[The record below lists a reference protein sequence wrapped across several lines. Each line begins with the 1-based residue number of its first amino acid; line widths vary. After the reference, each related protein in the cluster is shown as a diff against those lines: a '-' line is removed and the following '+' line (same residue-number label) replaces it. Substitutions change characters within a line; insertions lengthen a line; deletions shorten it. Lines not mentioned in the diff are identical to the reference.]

1 MFAGKVSV
9 NAQMTHKSL
18 GEIHTPL
25 DHGISLF
32 FMGSFIFIYLF
43 VIPDTVDLLK
53 VTMWPS
59 H

>member
-1 MFAGKVSV
+1 M
-9 NAQMTHKSL
+9 NAQMTHESL
-18 GEIHTPL
+18 GEIHTAL
-25 DHGISLF
+25 DHGINLVF
-32 FMGSFIFIYLF
+32 LGHLLYLF

>member
-1 MFAGKVSV
+1 M
-9 NAQMTHKSL
+9 NAQMTHESL
-18 GEIHTPL
+18 GEIHTAL
-25 DHGISLF
+25 DHGINLVF
-32 FMGSFIFIYLF
+32 HGHLLYLF

>member
-1 MFAGKVSV
+1 MFGDKVSV
-9 NAQMTHKSL
+9 NAQMTHESL
-18 GEIHTPL
+18 GKIHTTL
-25 DHGISLF
+25 DHGISLVF
-32 FMGSFIFIYLF
+32 HGHLLYLF